1 VSGEEKMLG
10 PLIRDKMLG
19 ERGRGRRGGEKVTK
33 RDKKEIGRER
43 EVVVK
48 KRFDCS

>member
-33 RDKKEIGRER
+33 RDKKR
-43 EVVVK
+43 
-48 KRFDCS
+48 